1 MPTGGFLAEFLG
13 YLRTHKRLWLV
24 PIVLVSLLVLLLAGL
39 LFGPATLNALYQ
51 IF

>member
-24 PIVLVSLLVLLLAGL
+24 PLVVLCLMLLLLAGL
-39 LFGPATLNALYQ
+39 LFGPATLNSLYQ

>member
-1 MPTGGFLAEFLG
+1 MPTGGFLPEFLG
-13 YLRTHKRLWLV
+13 YLRSHKRLWLV
-24 PIVLVSLLVLLLAGL
+24 PIVVAALLLMILAGL